1 METWLQRFFLNTKLS
16 ISAKQ
21 ASYLGRY
28 IALASLGF
36 ALPASAE
43 ESLSIDDLGLTPV
56 IERREVKIAGID
68 TEDFEIGISGG
79 LLTVE
84 DFESN
89 PVAITHLT
97 YHVSED
103 FFVQARYG
111 ISELGE
117 SSFDRLSGGA
127 SLLGSEEKDVSF
139 YDLSLGINV
148 FPGETFIWDRWAVN
162 SSFYLVGGVGSTEFA
177 GSERFTV
184 NGGVGYRLIA
194 NDFISFN
201 FQVRDHVFDTE
212 ITGTKKA
219 THNIEMG
226 AGISV
231 FF

>member
-1 METWLQRFFLNTKLS
+1 METWFQRILLNLKRT
-16 ISAKQ
+16 
-21 ASYLGRY
+21 SYLGRY
-28 IALASLGF
+28 LALASLGF
-36 ALPASAE
+36 ALPAAAE
-43 ESLSIDDLGLTPV
+43 ESLSIEELGLTPV

-79 LLTVE
+79 MLSVE

-89 PVAITHLT
+89 PVVISHLT

-111 ISELGE
+111 VSELGE

-127 SLLGSEEKDVSF
+127 SLLGTDDKDISF
-139 YDLSLGINV
+139 YDLSLGVNI

-162 SSFYLVGGVGSTEFA
+162 SSFYLVGGVGSTQFA

-194 NDFISFN
+194 NDFIALN

-212 ITGTKKA
+212 ITGSKKA
-219 THNIEMG
+219 THNIELG
-226 AGISV
+226 AGIS
-231 FF
+231 FFF